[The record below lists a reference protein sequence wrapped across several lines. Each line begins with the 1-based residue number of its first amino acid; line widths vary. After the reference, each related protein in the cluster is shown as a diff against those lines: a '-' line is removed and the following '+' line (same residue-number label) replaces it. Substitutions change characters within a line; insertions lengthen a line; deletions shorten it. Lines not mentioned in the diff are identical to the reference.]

1 MPDDFNVNNNFFN
14 VSDSS
19 GRLKGIFVSPNVLNL
34 SKRQL
39 SVAEISLLS
48 KGLKFVPTPNFVNR
62 AILKEELE
70 IFGRKLRLKWH
81 FRNEESTG
89 TFNPFRRKSKFN
101 PKGKDAAIE
110 MYLSR
115 LEEEILA
122 IDTKLGY
129 SNLTREEKKALKSLK
144 DDVDII
150 IKEADKGSAVVVWD
164 REDYLQEA
172 SKQLGDSDTY
182 EEVFGDCVSPLIK
195 DIKQSLSR
203 IHTRGIFQKR
213 RWTIF

>member
-1 MPDDFNVNNNFFN
+1 LEFGKGLFDDFEDLVNLMFICTPADKQPEIIESTFECEKTFLPDDINCFSNIENGPN
-14 VSDSS
+14 SS
-19 GRLKGIFVSPNVLNL
+19 GRLKGVFVSPNVFNL

-39 SVAEISLLS
+39 STSEISLLS

-81 FRNEESTG
+81 FRNQEGPG
-89 TFNPFRRKSKFN
+89 TFNPFRPKSKFN

-115 LEEEILA
+115 LEEEMLA
-122 IDTKLGY
+122 IDTKLSY
-129 SNLTREEKKALKSLK
+129 SNLTREERNAIKSLK
-144 DDVDII
+144 DDPSIV

-164 REDYLQEA
+164 
-172 SKQLGDSDTY
+172 S
-182 EEVFGDCVSPLIK
+182 
-195 DIKQSLSR
+195 
-203 IHTRGIFQKR
+203 
-213 RWTIF
+213 